1 MLEGK
6 TILVEAEDAG
16 LYWLRRNLITCMY
29 LFSSCSK
36 CWKCLKWHEICAIDV
51 IIG

>member
-29 LFSSCSK
+29 LF
-36 CWKCLKWHEICAIDV
+36 LKLFSMLEMS
-51 IIG
+51 

>member
-16 LYWLRRNLITCMY
+16 LYWLRRNLITCI
-29 LFSSCSK
+29 FSQFVLNVGNVLNGMRSVP
-36 CWKCLKWHEICAIDV
+36 LM
-51 IIG
+51 

>member
-16 LYWLRRNLITCMY
+16 LYWLRRNLITCDANMVA
-29 LFSSCSK
+29 K
-36 CWKCLKWHEICAIDV
+36 
-51 IIG
+51 